1 MDWTDC
7 NCSLILT
14 INVDADSSQSIQ
26 LLLNTEMKL
35 KSSISRFLTKLR
47 FLENFWRTSVF
58 FGGH

>member
-35 KSSISRFLTKLR
+35 KSSISRFLTKSR